1 MNANESPRIDIYL
14 DDHGDTLSVS
24 LRLPELTACESA
36 CIGRRLDDLPRVN
49 HCGCD
54 ISALSHRLAAAKAID
69 AAYHIEPPP
78 TAKKLRELSCVT
90 CYITDITTHLTL
102 TSTPEL
108 SQFVMELNRTAG
120 QAYQLGRAIID
131 LIGAPVPGG
140 MAHGLDDAQRQEI
153 GRMGSWLIDFASGGL
168 RRFDEDVLADQDY
181 LDRLLNETFY
191 ECVYNLGTVDAKHR
205 VNLYDGAIGVASP
218 NGHHLQDVPPR
229 YLDNLIAEH
238 AEPQIDQHFSY
249 LKTIGWKGLV
259 DGRGSGVFCA
269 SPLSRM
275 NVAEGMATPRAQ
287 EEYEQF
293 YDVLVCEEGARYL
306 STGPGRALHHVLGN
320 HWARLIEMLYA
331 AERIVELAADPTLT
345 ADDLR
350 TVPTEP
356 PTDGIGI
363 VEAPSGTITHH
374 YWADEQGIVTQA
386 RLMSGTRNNLAAI
399 GLTIKKAA
407 QDDIRRGSLTTAGL
421 RKSIE
426 LVIQAHD
433 PCLRTIAG
441 AGVDRLS
448 LPIFIRNTRDEVL
461 DQVA

>member
-1 MNANESPRIDIYL
+1 MNANDLPRIDIYL
-14 DDHGDTLSVS
+14 DDHGDALSAS
-24 LRLPELTACESA
+24 LRLSELTDCEDACV
-36 CIGRRLDDLPRVN
+36 GRHIDNLPRVN
-49 HCGCD
+49 HCDCD
-54 ISALSHRLAAAKAID
+54 LSARLHRLAAAKAVD
-69 AAYHIEPPP
+69 AAYHVEPPP

-120 QAYQLGRAIID
+120 QAYQLGRTIID
-131 LIGAPVPGG
+131 LIGEPVPGG

-153 GRMGSWLIDFASGGL
+153 VRMGSWLINFAQRGL
-168 RRFDEDVLADQDY
+168 RRFDEEVLADQDY

-191 ECVYNLGTVDAKHR
+191 ECAYSLGTLDARHR
-205 VNLYDGAIGVASP
+205 VNLYDGTIGVAAP

-238 AEPQIDQHFSY
+238 AEPHTDQHFSY

-293 YDVLVCEEGARYL
+293 YDVLVAEEGARYL
-306 STGPGRALHHVLGN
+306 STGPGRALHHVLGT

-331 AERIVELAADPTLT
+331 TERIVELAADPTLT

-350 TVPTEP
+350 TAPTEP

-363 VEAPSGTITHH
+363 VETPSGTITHH
-374 YWADEQGIVTQA
+374 YWADENGIVTQA
-386 RLMSGTRNNLAAI
+386 RLMSGTRNNLAAM

-407 QDDIRRGSLTTAGL
+407 QDGIRRGSLTTDGL

-433 PCLRTIAG
+433 PCLRSIAG
-441 AGVDRLS
+441 AGTDQPS
-448 LPIFIRNTRDEVL
+448 LPIFIRDTRDEVL
-461 DQVA
+461 NQVA